1 MSSVLKVMNQN
12 TKISLNQDVAEID
25 IDLRTPRVI
34 TIKGTDKKGKEITW
48 HLKVTEK
55 GRLVLV

>member
-1 MSSVLKVMNQN
+1 MNYLPKAVQN
-12 TKISLNQDVAEID
+12 TKISLNHDVAEID

-34 TIKGTDKKGKEITW
+34 IIKGTDKKGREITW

>member
-1 MSSVLKVMNQN
+1 MSFLTEETPQN
-12 TKISLNQDVAEID
+12 TKISLNHDVREID
-25 IDLRTPRVI
+25 IDLMTPRVVV
-34 TIKGTDKKGKEITW
+34 IKGKDKKGKEITW